1 MTQQSPQQNCKMLL
15 GGLQER
21 DHNNILLHQQA
32 ATLATNGQ
40 LQPALRLLWSSIESA
55 KRLNDDYVLGAA
67 RLYMAWTYFFAASV
81 EEWERAAEL
90 CEKAVYHF
98 EQQQAKH
105 EQGIAQLT
113 RGFIYEALCDAKHD
127 RWTQGFRAFTDAFVL
142 LRPTSEEFA
151 ECARQAYGQLGRK
164 YVELGLAHEA
174 EAQATESQAASANV
188 DVNNQNG
195 KTARANEPNSADAT
209 RDANQQ
215 TAETPS
221 DAPPD
226 TGANANASASASH
239 QAHFNANTDSAVPPP
254 KKEPTA
260 EQDAAAASKANE
272 SSKTQKEAAK
282 SPAHLPLGLLST
294 RLVLAHGVM
303 FWTWISFLG
312 LGVLGGSLA
321 GLLLLALPLLWQYES
336 NLVRYLIGGVIVGAG
351 LALLALVILAGARQL
366 WLRLP
371 ANQAAVLVERGRVW
385 PLTARGVH
393 WLIPFHQDVV
403 AFVPTSDQL
412 YSRFK
417 HNVVEWDNRW
427 LSAHIDASYRVR
439 APDLCW
445 DRVLADLAR
454 PQALGLP
461 APLDLKTVQSAL
473 EKRAEM
479 LIEQALLFVTTDAA
493 LRGQAANQRAFNAK
507 VQEFLHRAAPADGI
521 EFQTIEFSILL
532 TIGDASF

>member
-32 ATLATNGQ
+32 TTLATNGQ

-67 RLYMAWTYFFAASV
+67 RLHMAWAYFFAAGV

-90 CEKAVYHF
+90 CEKAVCYF
-98 EQQQAKH
+98 EQQQARH

-127 RWTQGFRAFTDAFVL
+127 RWTHGFRAFTDAFVL

-174 EAQATESQAASANV
+174 EAQAGESQAASA
-188 DVNNQNG
+188 DAGTNNQNE
-195 KTARANEPNSADAT
+195 KTARANEPNSADQPRGAS
-209 RDANQQ
+209 QQ
-215 TAETPS
+215 MPETPNGAPA
-221 DAPPD
+221 DA
-226 TGANANASASASH
+226 GANANASASQQTHSNT
-239 QAHFNANTDSAVPPP
+239 NADSTAPPP
-254 KKEPTA
+254 KNEPAT
-260 EQDAAAASKANE
+260 EQGAAAASKANE
-272 SSKTQKEAAK
+272 SSKTRATDKP
-282 SPAHLPLGLLST
+282 STHLPLGLLST
-294 RLVLAHGVM
+294 RM
-303 FWTWISFLG
+303 FPARGAAPWIWISFLG
-312 LGVLGGSLA
+312 LGALGGSLA
-321 GLLLLALPLLWQYES
+321 GLQLLALPLLWQYES

-351 LALLALVILAGARQL
+351 LTLLVLGMLAGARQL

-371 ANQAAVLVERGRVW
+371 ENQAAVLIERGRVW
-385 PLTARGVH
+385 PLTERGAH

-417 HNVVEWDNRW
+417 HNIIEWDKRW

-439 APDLCW
+439 APDLFW

-454 PQALGLP
+454 PRALGLSV
-461 APLDLKTVQSAL
+461 PLDLKTTQAAL

-479 LIEQALLFVTTDAA
+479 LIEQALLFVTADAA
-493 LRGQAANQRAFNAK
+493 LRGQAANQRALNAK
-507 VQEFLHRAAPADGI
+507 IQELLRRDAPADGI

-532 TIGDASF
+532 TMGDAPL